1 MSRIPDSTIAEI
13 RGRADIVGL
22 VGRYVELK
30 QAGRNWR
37 GLCPF
42 HSEKTPSFNV
52 NPDRQM
58 FHCFGCQEGGDVIAF
73 LMKHS
78 GLSFPESAR
87 SLASE
92 LGIEI
97 PEERDAGE
105 AGLTARLFEANEIA
119 HTFYREAL
127 READGK
133 IARDYLLSRG
143 YDGQLADQFGIGY
156 APARWD
162 AVATRLRERRI
173 AAETGVKAGLLLD
186 RKSGSGHYDRLRGR
200 LIFPIHDVRGRV
212 IGFGG
217 RALEAD
223 QDPKYLNTP
232 ETPIFQKRHG
242 FYGFPDALESIRRA
256 GRIVICE
263 GYFDRIAFAR
273 AGIGE
278 ALATCGTALSAEHG
292 EQLRRRTREIVLVFD
307 GDRAGQAA
315 TEKALSV
322 LLPHGLRVRAAL
334 IPEGRDPD
342 DYLKQEGPEA
352 LRRLVDDAPDALEL
366 TIRNA
371 VRHGI
376 ATPDQKA
383 DVVARVAPLV
393 ARVADAVSR
402 DEYARRLA
410 LAINAAPA
418 AVAAVVRDAAR
429 SSSQTPQ
436 VDSAALG
443 LERERRDAP
452 EERQLRALARLCLQ
466 QPQLIG
472 DEIALRIEEIVPLG
486 AWKAIIREILEAG
499 QQGELAAT
507 LAAGEGG
514 GAGGGVDPFVVEAR
528 LDHESRARLREI
540 AVDDTPI
547 DAERS
552 GEQVLGDLLGWF
564 DERRHAAQGHEL
576 TRQLRISDE
585 DYEGLLAKKDAAL
598 RERRARLG
606 VRAGNAV
613 RSSGSAH
620 ANERLE

>member
-1 MSRIPDSTIAEI
+1 LSRIPDSTIAEI

-78 GLSFPESAR
+78 GLSFPEAAR

-97 PEERDAGE
+97 PEKRDAGE

-119 HTFYREAL
+119 HALYREAL
-127 READGK
+127 REAEGK
-133 IARDYLLSRG
+133 IARNYLLSRG

-173 AAETGVKAGLLLD
+173 GAEIGVKAGLLLD

-256 GRIVICE
+256 GRVVICE

-273 AGIGE
+273 AGLGE

-334 IPEGRDPD
+334 IPDGRDPD

-418 AVAAVVRDAAR
+418 AVAAIVRDAAR
-429 SSSQTPQ
+429 SSLQTPH
-436 VDSAALG
+436 VDAVALG
-443 LERERRDAP
+443 LERERRDDP

-472 DEIALRIEEIVPLG
+472 DEIALQIEEIVPLG

-499 QQGELAAT
+499 QQGELAVS
-507 LAAGEGG
+507 LAAGE
-514 GAGGGVDPFVVEAR
+514 GGGVDPFVVEAR

-552 GEQVLGDLLGWF
+552 VEQVLGDLLGWF
-564 DERRHAAQGHEL
+564 DERRLAARGHEL

-606 VRAGNAV
+606 VRAGGAV

>member
-119 HTFYREAL
+119 HTLYREAL

-143 YDGQLADQFGIGY
+143 FDGQLADQFGIGY

-334 IPEGRDPD
+334 IPDGRDPD
-342 DYLKQEGPEA
+342 DYLKQEGAEA
-352 LRRLVDDAPDALEL
+352 LHRLVDDAPDALEL
-366 TIRNA
+366 SIRNA

>member
-22 VGRYVELK
+22 VGRYVDLK
-30 QAGRNWR
+30 QAGRSWR

-42 HSEKTPSFNV
+42 HTEKTPSFHV
-52 NPDRQM
+52 NPDRQI

-78 GLSFPESAR
+78 GLSFPEAAR
-87 SLASE
+87 SLAAE

-97 PEERDAGE
+97 PEERGAGE

-119 HTFYREAL
+119 HALYREAL
-127 READGK
+127 REPEGRIARNYLVSRGFDGK
-133 IARDYLLSRG
+133 
-143 YDGQLADQFGIGY
+143 LADAYGIGY

-162 AVATRLRERRI
+162 AVATRLREKRI
-173 AAETGVKAGLLLD
+173 PAEIGVRAGLLLE
-186 RKSGSGHYDRLRGR
+186 RKGGEGHYDRLRGR
-200 LIFPIHDVRGRV
+200 LIFPIQDVRGRV

-242 FYGFPDALESIRRA
+242 FYGFPDALEAIRRA
-256 GRIVICE
+256 GRVVVCE
-263 GYFDRIAFAR
+263 GYFDRLAFAR
-273 AGIGE
+273 AGLGE
-278 ALATCGTALSAEHG
+278 ALATCGTALSSEHG
-292 EQLRRRTREIVLVFD
+292 EQLRRRTREVVLVFD

-334 IPEGRDPD
+334 ISGGRDPHD
-342 DYLKQEGPEA
+342 VLEQDGADA

-383 DVVARVAPLV
+383 DVVSRVAPLI
-393 ARVADAVSR
+393 ARVADPVSR

-410 LAINAAPA
+410 LAVNAAPA

-429 SSSQTPQ
+429 NTRETPQ
-436 VDSAALG
+436 VDGAALG

-452 EERQLRALARLCLQ
+452 EERQLRALARLCLLR
-466 QPQLIG
+466 PHLFG
-472 DEIALRIEEIVPLG
+472 DEIALQIEELLPAG
-486 AWKAIIREILEAG
+486 AWKSILQAIIDAA

-507 LAAGEGG
+507 P
-514 GAGGGVDPFVVEAR
+514 GGGVDAFAVEAR
-528 LDHESRARLREI
+528 LDREAGSRLREI

-547 DAERS
+547 DDDHPE
-552 GEQVLGDLLGWF
+552 EQILADLIGWF
-564 DERRHAAQGHEL
+564 EQRRLAARGQEL
-576 TRQLRISDE
+576 TRQLRLSEE
-585 DYEGLLAKKDAAL
+585 DYEALLAKKDAAL
-598 RERRARLG
+598 RERRARLDA
-606 VRAGNAV
+606 RAGQAA
-613 RSSGSAH
+613 RAHGSAH
-620 ANERLE
+620 ANDGIK

>member
-42 HSEKTPSFNV
+42 HTEKTPSFNV
-52 NPDRQM
+52 NPDRQI

-78 GLSFPESAR
+78 GLSFPEAAR
-87 SLASE
+87 SLAGE

-97 PEERDAGE
+97 PEDRDAGE

-119 HTFYREAL
+119 HALYREAL
-127 READGK
+127 REPEGKLARNYLVSRGFDGK
-133 IARDYLLSRG
+133 
-143 YDGQLADQFGIGY
+143 LADAYGIGY

-162 AVATRLRERRI
+162 AVTTRLRERRV
-173 AAETGVKAGLLLD
+173 AAEIGVRAGLLLD
-186 RKSGSGHYDRLRGR
+186 RKSGGGHYDRLRGR
-200 LIFPIHDVRGRV
+200 LVFPIQDVRGRV

-256 GRIVICE
+256 GRVVVCE

-273 AGIGE
+273 AGVGE

-292 EQLRRRTREIVLVFD
+292 EQLRRRTREVVLVFD

-315 TEKALSV
+315 TEKALAV

-334 IPEGRDPD
+334 IPGGRDPD
-342 DYLKQEGPEA
+342 DYLNQDGPEA
-352 LRRLVDDAPDALEL
+352 LRQLVDDAPDALEL
-366 TIRNA
+366 AIRNA

-383 DVVARVAPLV
+383 DVVSHVAPLV
-393 ARVADAVSR
+393 ARVQDPVSR

-410 LAINAAPA
+410 LAVQAAPA

-429 SSSQTPQ
+429 SSLQTPR
-436 VDSAALG
+436 VDGEALG
-443 LERERRDAP
+443 LERTRRDAP
-452 EERQLRALARLCLQ
+452 EERQLRELARLCLQ
-466 QPQLIG
+466 RPLLIG
-472 DEIALRIEEIVPLG
+472 DEIALQIEELLPLG
-486 AWKAIIREILEAG
+486 AWKSIIRAIIDEA
-499 QQGELAAT
+499 QQGEPPATAA
-507 LAAGEGG
+507 
-514 GAGGGVDPFVVEAR
+514 GGVDAFAVEAR
-528 LDHESRARLREI
+528 LDREAQGRLREI

-547 DAERS
+547 DAERPA
-552 GEQVLGDLLGWF
+552 EQVLADLMDWF
-564 DERRHAAQGHEL
+564 ERRQLAARNQEL
-576 TRQLRISDE
+576 TRQLRVSDE
-585 DYEGLLAKKDAAL
+585 DYEDLLAQKDAAI
-598 RERRARLG
+598 RERRARLAG
-606 VRAGNAV
+606 SANRAN
-613 RSSGSAH
+613 GSAH
-620 ANERLE
+620 AIEGID

>member
-52 NPDRQM
+52 NPDRQI

-78 GLSFPESAR
+78 GFSFPEAAR

-119 HTFYREAL
+119 HALYREAL
-127 READGK
+127 REPEGKLARNYLVSRGFDGK
-133 IARDYLLSRG
+133 
-143 YDGQLADQFGIGY
+143 LADTYGIGY
-156 APARWD
+156 APSGWD
-162 AVATRLRERRI
+162 AVATRLRERRV
-173 AAETGVKAGLLLD
+173 AAEIGVRAGLLLE
-186 RKSGSGHYDRLRGR
+186 RKSGGGHYDRFRGR
-200 LIFPIHDVRGRV
+200 LVFPIQDVRGRV

-223 QDPKYLNTP
+223 QDPKYLNSP

-242 FYGFPDALESIRRA
+242 FYGFPDALESIRRS
-256 GRIVICE
+256 GRVVVCE

-273 AGIGE
+273 AGVGE

-292 EQLRRRTREIVLVFD
+292 EQLRRRTREVVLVFD

-315 TEKALSV
+315 TEKALAV

-334 IPEGRDPD
+334 IPGGRDPD
-342 DYLKQEGPEA
+342 DYLNQDGPEA
-352 LRRLVDDAPDALEL
+352 LRQLVDDAPDALEL

-376 ATPDQKA
+376 ATPDRKA
-383 DVVARVAPLV
+383 DVVAQVAPLV
-393 ARVADAVSR
+393 ARVQDPVSR

-410 LAINAAPA
+410 LAVQAAPA
-418 AVAAVVRDAAR
+418 AVAAVVRDAGKSA
-429 SSSQTPQ
+429 SYTPR
-436 VDSAALG
+436 VDGEALG
-443 LERERRDAP
+443 LERARRDAP
-452 EERQLRALARLCLQ
+452 EERQLRELARLCLQ
-466 QPQLIG
+466 RPHLIG
-472 DEIALRIEEIVPLG
+472 DEIALQIEDLLPLG
-486 AWKAIIREILEAG
+486 AWKAIIRAVIDAA
-499 QQGELAAT
+499 QQGEMSAT
-507 LAAGEGG
+507 VAG
-514 GAGGGVDPFVVEAR
+514 AVDAFAVEAR
-528 LDHESRARLREI
+528 LDREAQGRLREI

-547 DAERS
+547 DVERS
-552 GEQVLGDLLGWF
+552 AEQVLSDLMDWF
-564 DERRHAAQGHEL
+564 ERRLLTARGQEL
-576 TRQLRISDE
+576 TRQLRDSDD
-585 DYEGLLAKKDAAL
+585 DYEDLLAQKDAAL
-598 RERRARLG
+598 RERRARLEA
-606 VRAGNAV
+606 R
-613 RSSGSAH
+613 SGSASRANGSLH
-620 ANERLE
+620 ANEGID

>member
-52 NPDRQM
+52 NPDRQI

-78 GLSFPESAR
+78 GLSFPEAAR
-87 SLASE
+87 SLAGE

-119 HTFYREAL
+119 HSLYREAL
-127 READGK
+127 REPEGKLARNYLVSRGFDGK
-133 IARDYLLSRG
+133 
-143 YDGQLADQFGIGY
+143 LADAYGIGY

-162 AVATRLRERRI
+162 AVATRLRERRV
-173 AAETGVKAGLLLD
+173 AAEIGVRAGLLLD
-186 RKSGSGHYDRLRGR
+186 RKSGGGHYDRLRGR
-200 LIFPIHDVRGRV
+200 LVFPIQDVRGRV

-256 GRIVICE
+256 GRVVICE

-273 AGIGE
+273 AGVGE

-292 EQLRRRTREIVLVFD
+292 EQLRRRTREVVLVFD

-315 TEKALSV
+315 TEKALAV

-334 IPEGRDPD
+334 IPGGRDPD
-342 DYLKQEGPEA
+342 DYLNQDGPEA

-366 TIRNA
+366 SIRNA

-383 DVVARVAPLV
+383 DVVAQVAPLV
-393 ARVADAVSR
+393 ARVQDPVSR

-410 LAINAAPA
+410 LAVQAAPA

-429 SSSQTPQ
+429 SSLQTPR
-436 VDSAALG
+436 VDGEALG
-443 LERERRDAP
+443 LERTRRDAP
-452 EERQLRALARLCLQ
+452 EERQLRELARLCLQ
-466 QPQLIG
+466 RPLLIG
-472 DEIALRIEEIVPLG
+472 DEIALQLEELLPLG
-486 AWKAIIREILEAG
+486 AWKSIIRAIIDEA
-499 QQGELAAT
+499 QQGEPAST
-507 LAAGEGG
+507 P
-514 GAGGGVDPFVVEAR
+514 GGGVDAFAVEAR
-528 LDHESRARLREI
+528 LDRESQGRLREI

-547 DAERS
+547 DATRS
-552 GEQVLGDLLGWF
+552 AEQVLADLMEWF
-564 DERRHAAQGHEL
+564 ERRQLAARNQEL
-576 TRQLRISDE
+576 TRQLRVSDE
-585 DYEGLLAKKDAAL
+585 DYEDLLAKKDAAL
-598 RERRARLG
+598 RERRARLASSAS
-606 VRAGNAV
+606 RAN
-613 RSSGSAH
+613 GSAH
-620 ANERLE
+620 AIEGID

>member
-119 HTFYREAL
+119 HTLYREAL

-133 IARDYLLSRG
+133 IARDYLVSRG

-507 LAAGEGG
+507 RAAGE
-514 GAGGGVDPFVVEAR
+514 GGGVDPFVVEAR

-620 ANERLE
+620 ANEGLE